1 MSIRDRIDSL
11 RARHAALED
20 QLENESHRPLPSSE
34 ELSRIKRAKLKIKDE
49 LMRLDAATTGSAA

>member
-11 RARHAALED
+11 RARHAVLED
-20 QLENESHRPLPSSE
+20 QLENEAHRPHPSSE

>member
-1 MSIRDRIDSL
+1 MSIRDRVDSL